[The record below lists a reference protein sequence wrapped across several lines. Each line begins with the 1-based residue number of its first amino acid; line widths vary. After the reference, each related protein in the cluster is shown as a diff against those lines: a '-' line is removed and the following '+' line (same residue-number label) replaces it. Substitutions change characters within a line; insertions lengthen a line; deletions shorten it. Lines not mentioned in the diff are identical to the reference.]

1 MIILVQLQNLLP
13 KPKDPHDKKENP
25 QIYDV
30 YPRYNPFLLSK
41 EAVLFHLFID
51 QRITF
56 LIVRKRDLT
65 IAF

>member
-41 EAVLFHLFID
+41 RQFYFIS
-51 QRITF
+51 
-56 LIVRKRDLT
+56 LLT
-65 IAF
+65 RE